1 MGKMQVAKV
10 SVLKSRIAKRDTMLP
25 KMDVDTN
32 EVVRVDAALAEL
44 ENRIATLLQDGNRLE
59 FSWEQEEDVKKR
71 TTELKNEIK
80 RLNKNGTIDGGKTPR
95 SDVERMFFSK
105 GIQAASSSFLL
116 RADVSPRN
124 PKWSSGLTTVRGEL
138 SYFLATLRKRYP
150 TT

>member
-1 MGKMQVAKV
+1 
-10 SVLKSRIAKRDTMLP
+10 MLP
-25 KMDVDTN
+25 KITDIDTD
-32 EVVRVDAALAEL
+32 EVERVDAALAEL
-44 ENRIATLLQDGNRLE
+44 ENRFATLLQDGNRLE
-59 FSWEQEEDVKKR
+59 FSWEQERDLKR
-71 TTELKNEIK
+71 RTAELKDEIK
-80 RLNKNGTIDGGKTPR
+80 RLNKNGTIEGGKTTH

-138 SYFLATLRKRYP
+138 SYYLAKLRKHYS